1 MRKLIVCNIVSL
13 DGYFTGVNNNAM
25 VMPMGGVFDIYNA
38 GRLRE
43 ASTLLVGRVSFEM
56 FRDFWPP
63 VADDPAWD
71 DQNREISRLNNAI
84 QKVVVSDTLTPD
96 QTGAW
101 ASTTRI
107 IKRKDAYQQ
116 ITELKQQSG
125 KDIIMFGS
133 HILWNDLL
141 AHGLV
146 DELLLM
152 IGHVVLGEGV
162 RAFEGKPNFALRLID
177 AVKWEN
183 ANNVVLQY
191 AVDYK

>member
-13 DGYFTGVNNNAM
+13 DGYFTGLNNNVM
-25 VMPMGGVFDIYNA
+25 VMPMGGVFNIYNA

-63 VADDPAWD
+63 VADHPAWD

-84 QKVVVSDTLTPD
+84 DKVVVSDTLSPD
-96 QTGAW
+96 QTGVW

-107 IKRKDAYQQ
+107 IKRKDAHQEIAQ
-116 ITELKQQSG
+116 LKQQSG

-133 HILWNDLL
+133 HTLWNALL
-141 AHGLV
+141 AYGLV
-146 DELLLM
+146 DELHLM
-152 IGHVVLGEGV
+152 IGNLVLGEGV
-162 RAFEGKPNFALRLID
+162 RAFECKPNFTLRLID
-177 AVKWEN
+177 AIKWEN
-183 ANNVVLQY
+183 ANNAVLQY